1 MPTERAGT
9 NQGHPAVLQGTL
21 EMMIMTVLR
30 GGERHGYGL
39 AREIE
44 RRSGGVIG
52 IEEGSLYPALKRM
65 SKRGDVQ
72 GEWRL
77 TETGRRARF
86 YRLTASGR
94 RQLAT
99 QTGLWLRF
107 SGAVNAVLREDGG
120 GEGIADL

>member
-1 MPTERAGT
+1 MPSERSAVT
-9 NQGHPAVLQGTL
+9 QPSPAVLQGTL

-30 GGERHGYGL
+30 DGERHGYGL

-44 RRSGGVIG
+44 RRSGGVISV
-52 IEEGSLYPALKRM
+52 EEGSLYPALKRM

-77 TETGRRARF
+77 NETGRRARF

-94 RQLAT
+94 RQLAA
-99 QTGLWLRF
+99 QTGLWVRF
-107 SGAVNAVLREDGG
+107 SGAVNAVLGEAGG
-120 GEGIADL
+120 PGRRTEQ